1 MAFARYPPAP
11 LTRYQRCNA
20 CMHQTFAFTA
30 LPFVVPEYMFNFA
43 SMNRARAAG
52 LTLPYLLNVT
62 PPPLNSQSSRVEMHP
77 PPNAF
82 VCEQVGLIV
91 DKIVQYALA
100 WVSGGGCDVMVFIV
114 FRGVHV
120 ADADVSR

>member
-1 MAFARYPPAP
+1 
-11 LTRYQRCNA
+11 
-20 CMHQTFAFTA
+20 MHQTFAFTA

-100 WVSGGGCDVMVFIV
+100 WVSGGGCDVDCLQWAPCSSCRCFKVNCLAK
-114 FRGVHV
+114 GTG
-120 ADADVSR
+120 